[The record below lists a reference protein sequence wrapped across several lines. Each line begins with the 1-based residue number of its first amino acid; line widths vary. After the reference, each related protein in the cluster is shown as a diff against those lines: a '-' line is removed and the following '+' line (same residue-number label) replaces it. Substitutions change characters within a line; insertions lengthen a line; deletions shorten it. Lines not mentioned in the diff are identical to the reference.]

1 MAKRMKVGNFSGGG
15 VEIDMTPMID
25 MTFQL
30 IAFFMV
36 LINFNEAEQN
46 DKVQL
51 PGSVLAKPPEGAL
64 EFPITLHVTPT
75 GRVVL
80 AGQEMAVEELP
91 VYLTRETNELERQGK
106 AAKDGTVIVR
116 ADKNCATG
124 KVQKVIEVC
133 QKARLEKFA
142 LRVKGESSK

>member
-1 MAKRMKVGNFSGGG
+1 MAKKIKLGGG
-15 VEIDMTPMID
+15 FGGGAVEIDMTPMID

-46 DKVQL
+46 EKVQL
-51 PGSVLAKPPEGAL
+51 PASVLAKPPEGPL
-64 EFPITLHVTPT
+64 EFPITLHVTKV

-80 AGQEMAVEELP
+80 AGQEMPIEELP
-91 VYLTRETNELERQGK
+91 VYLGRETNELERQGK
-106 AAKDGTVIVR
+106 SAKDGTVVVR
-116 ADKNCATG
+116 ADKSCPTG
-124 KVQKVIEVC
+124 QVQKVIEVC

-142 LRVKGESSK
+142 LRVKGDVK